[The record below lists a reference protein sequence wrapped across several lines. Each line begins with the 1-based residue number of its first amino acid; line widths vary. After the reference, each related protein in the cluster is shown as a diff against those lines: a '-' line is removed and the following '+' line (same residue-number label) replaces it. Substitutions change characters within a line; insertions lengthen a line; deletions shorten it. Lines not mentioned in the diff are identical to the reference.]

1 MDASGAVLSTVR
13 IGPAVTI
20 AGTDM
25 ALRTRI
31 GKVPANTTQVTIS
44 VIIGGTVAAYKLAGA
59 DSLSL
64 VLS

>member
-1 MDASGAVLSTVR
+1 MVLSTVR

-25 ALRTRI
+25 GLRSRS
-31 GKVPANTTQVTIS
+31 GKVPAGTKQVAITAIFS
-44 VIIGGTVAAYKLAGA
+44 GGGANYKLAGA

-64 VLS
+64 VLT